1 LIVGLDAVVYKKL
14 QSFPSKIQH
23 LLQLVDSATGEMD
36 FVDGTPD
43 DLRTGVSLIAAD
55 EPIGNIANV
64 HWLTRE
70 IQQRSRCGCNVLVSS
85 VLYSGSHC
93 GDVLTVA
100 QTASL
105 ERELDG
111 IDTAG
116 EQTGNLVEFI
126 ASMRRLTAAS
136 REQGNPIVFV

>member
-55 EPIGNIANV
+55 ERIKNIANV
-64 HWLTRE
+64 H
-70 IQQRSRCGCNVLVSS
+70 
-85 VLYSGSHC
+85 
-93 GDVLTVA
+93 
-100 QTASL
+100 
-105 ERELDG
+105 
-111 IDTAG
+111 
-116 EQTGNLVEFI
+116 
-126 ASMRRLTAAS
+126 
-136 REQGNPIVFV
+136 